1 MLGRSILGIC
11 LMHESASLAYRS
23 RNPLFWTVLDIH
35 ADQSMLLLY
44 ETSIESQLTV
54 CLQRATRCSSFN
66 YKLVSCTYLTQV
78 EVSGLP
84 KVINLIHT
92 PSQDWG

>member
-23 RNPLFWTVLDIH
+23 RNPLFWTVLDTY

-44 ETSIESQLTV
+44 ETSIETMRL
-54 CLQRATRCSSFN
+54 L
-66 YKLVSCTYLTQV
+66 
-78 EVSGLP
+78 
-84 KVINLIHT
+84 
-92 PSQDWG
+92 